1 LNSFKSPR
9 RVFLLRWSPLRFSK
23 RPVPPKLI
31 KLNLKNPS
39 NKILDNNK
47 LKSQVIK
54 KSNVRISR
62 SNTKFSEQVSTLE
75 DPDEE
80 SLSLIG
86 PSDASPEKKKDK
98 KLVFLSR
105 SVLQSVREY
114 P

>member
-1 LNSFKSPR
+1 MESP
-9 RVFLLRWSPLRFSK
+9 
-23 RPVPPKLI
+23 
-31 KLNLKNPS
+31 
-39 NKILDNNK
+39 
-47 LKSQVIK
+47 QVIK